1 MACIKCIRK
10 DEIIML
16 NNSESVQTQLKKS
29 PSNKAIKIVLVGDGA
44 VGKSYFART
53 YIEDYFPDDYIPTVF
68 DDRSTTLS
76 LESLPDSLYNIDLY
90 ITAGQEDY
98 DRLRPL
104 SYPQTDV
111 FLVFFSI
118 ISPASLCNVEAKWI
132 AEVRHQCPNTPIILI
147 GSKIDLRTDADTLS
161 RLKEKNLVPITREEG
176 RDMAKKMGAV
186 KYLECSSL
194 TQQGLREIL
203 EESVRIS
210 LGLPQTQSKKITTLH
225 QVASWGDAEDLE
237 KAWIELDSEAQELI
251 FKPDKEGNTFFHQPF
266 VCNDLAKIQTML
278 RLLGSRFTEMMLKPN
293 NYGNTPLHAVVRY
306 GNSSILKVI
315 FGADASLKA
324 KIVLWN
330 NKNADTIFHW
340 AAERGNCETTRFL
353 LDVLSDTAD
362 ANKKER
368 IGSKNKNGNTPIH
381 LAVQRGPVSG
391 VKLLVNAFGAGVQEL
406 ITQSNFQGNNSLQL
420 AEKNPPVL
428 EFLTYALK
436 IDRLKKSPN
445 LINTYVQENSN
456 LIDTITTY
464 EEDDDGNTL
473 LHYAVKEHF
482 LESINLLLPFFI
494 ASNRVNHPNKQGQTA
509 LHLAAAIPNA
519 DNYLEVFQTLF
530 LKCSLDEKDKEAS
543 KCLLLAA
550 QAGHLEIVQWL
561 LHQGVPIDEKNKDGD
576 TSLLL
581 AASCSSL
588 AMIRRLV
595 EEGASLEIEDAKGNT
610 PLLQLAKRG
619 HLEGLQY
626 LVSRGAKLDKK
637 NKDGNT
643 SLHLTAKHCN
653 IEIIRCLVDHKA
665 SLEIE
670 DAKGNTPL
678 LLLAEDGYIE
688 NLQFLVSKGAKLD
701 KKNKDGNASLHLTAK
716 RCNLVVMQ
724 CLVENGA
731 FLEIEDAEGNTPSL
745 WSAKRGHLEGLQYLV
760 SKGARLDKKDK
771 NGDTALLLA
780 AKNDHLPIVQWLLDK
795 GGAWLQEKNKD
806 GITALLHAAWNGHLE
821 LAKWLLQKDDVSIH
835 KKSYKGS
842 TALHGAARNGHLSVV
857 QWCLYESTDLNR
869 SDYEGNTPLKLAVLE
884 SHRDVALYLAQRGA
898 HWGEHGLSSF
908 ANSALVKEVEQ
919 IRRQLKKT
927 PQSFLTEIINKVKAG
942 KDTIIDV
949 TGDWMTTQMME
960 QFVELLKVHPQVKKC
975 YFGETHLK
983 RASPSTQEY
992 IRARFNL
999 LTQAKEAVQGQREE
1013 TLLKLTAPDQPIRK
1027 ALGYTAL
1034 HILALVG
1041 DVTLLPQV
1049 LVAGIDFKALDQE
1062 GLTAEQLAVKRG
1074 HITVANILK
1083 EEHKKSSF
1091 QRLLSEQARA
1101 GEIAVNYGD
1110 EQNSLRHILFQ
1121 ISTDEPYGALVQG
1134 LRRAWQGLSIQQ
1146 ILGEKTSTPKNMRK
1160 KVWSFFDKNTKEK
1173 EEQLFWQRFVPPSH
1187 LLKLDPSQYS
1197 ELSYKTL
1204 TEKSN
1209 LFKRLIKRCEFLLML
1224 LEKTTNAIV
1233 GEILKKLWLLDK
1245 KYIDQVCQSQGE
1257 ARITL
1262 LSPST
1267 LLYMLNEPCRR
1278 LILPAQ
1284 EKLTPLPGTEMKK
1297 ENEAGLHTVIH
1308 LSSEN
1313 MYKNIGSGIHWK
1325 LQPHAPGVEFLVGS
1339 LSQLIAGYAVTPSEL
1354 INLRDA
1360 QGQNWIYSASKTVR
1374 GTELQEVLE
1383 RHPHLI
1389 NKIKPANFSGV
1400 MVLGLLTDPEDG
1412 KPDNYMVVYSVDKNQ
1427 AITGLEIVGI
1437 DNDIA
1442 FADAAVK
1449 IHTGARRGQH
1459 YVNVKNVLYFL
1470 PQMEDRINEEFKAQ
1484 YLARVPELLLID
1496 WLKLLDNQ
1504 NQAYQALVDQGVLS
1518 AETLSGKYI
1527 LDLHWMD
1534 PQNEIDFVNQW
1545 QQSISD
1551 TDYRHHFLLAW
1562 SQSSQGEGGRWW
1574 FAGHDSRNQF
1584 HQGWLDEIKVLAK
1597 TISKNHHTLHSILRL
1612 LTPQDL
1618 VKSTERVKI
1627 LCLLANLLGY
1637 GEIAAS
1643 ECEGLKLPIL
1653 LAPGA
1658 IPKLYHKMQRIHA
1671 LLKQSSEITH
1681 RELFKAIQPDLA
1693 RHYATTLQNCKG
1705 DIMAALKTLYREN
1718 AFTLEEAQSVEKRLA
1733 ELGSRYLTLISLCSA
1748 EQAGFERE
1756 RVQSIAASAEEWIM
1770 SIDYPRFDDPQ
1781 SLEIIYTKLQEL
1793 TFVSAEK
1800 RGGWGLL
1807 EMLWQKPNQPV
1818 CLCASWVES
1827 LNQTQIQNQ
1836 PLLHA
1841 LVEKKQISLIQWL
1854 VSQELDVNITSHQ
1867 IQRTALHIAASMGDR
1882 GLVEC
1887 LVMAGINIDAKD
1899 QSEETAAQKAEKRG
1913 HTDLAN
1919 WLRLQ
1924 ENVAVTRS
1932 PFTKSLSSLSQR
1944 SSQSWLPSS
1953 ENTLAVPTFSPK
1965 RPLSQSSQL
1974 LSLPIITTRKS
1985 PSPSKGF
1992 RNRLFSS
1999 FIEKEEPF
2007 SDSVFHKQIG
2017 R

>member
-1 MACIKCIRK
+1 MREIKCGLLGANREAKTDIFTMFIHGSLDGYDPTREYRK
-10 DEIIML
+10 PIHVHGQPILIDI
-16 NNSESVQTQLKKS
+16 
-29 PSNKAIKIVLVGDGA
+29 
-44 VGKSYFART
+44 
-53 YIEDYFPDDYIPTVF
+53 
-68 DDRSTTLS
+68 
-76 LESLPDSLYNIDLY
+76 LE
-90 ITAGQEDY
+90 TAGQEEYSAMRDQY
-98 DRLRPL
+98 MRTGEVFIIVFQVESRNSFEEASSIHEQVLRVKDDEYVP
-104 SYPQTDV
+104 TV
-111 FLVFFSI
+111 LVGVKSTNDPDKRQVSQNESLDLALALKALYVECSVLTNINIETIFHKAAELILENESDFGVLIRKGLTREQLIQKSLLADEVREK
-118 ISPASLCNVEAKWI
+118 SNELLLAVSKGHLTKVKELVSQGASL
-132 AEVRHQCPNTPIILI
+132 
-147 GSKIDLRTDADTLS
+147 
-161 RLKEKNLVPITREEG
+161 
-176 RDMAKKMGAV
+176 
-186 KYLECSSL
+186 
-194 TQQGLREIL
+194 EIKD
-203 EESVRIS
+203 E
-210 LGLPQTQSKKITTLH
+210 
-225 QVASWGDAEDLE
+225 
-237 KAWIELDSEAQELI
+237 
-251 FKPDKEGNTFFHQPF
+251 N
-266 VCNDLAKIQTML
+266 
-278 RLLGSRFTEMMLKPN
+278 
-293 NYGNTPLHAVVRY
+293 GNTPLH
-306 GNSSILKVI
+306 
-315 FGADASLKA
+315 
-324 KIVLWN
+324 
-330 NKNADTIFHW
+330 
-340 AAERGNCETTRFL
+340 
-353 LDVLSDTAD
+353 
-362 ANKKER
+362 
-368 IGSKNKNGNTPIH
+368 
-381 LAVQRGPVSG
+381 
-391 VKLLVNAFGAGVQEL
+391 
-406 ITQSNFQGNNSLQL
+406 
-420 AEKNPPVL
+420 
-428 EFLTYALK
+428 
-436 IDRLKKSPN
+436 
-445 LINTYVQENSN
+445 
-456 LIDTITTY
+456 
-464 EEDDDGNTL
+464 
-473 LHYAVKEHF
+473 
-482 LESINLLLPFFI
+482 
-494 ASNRVNHPNKQGQTA
+494 
-509 LHLAAAIPNA
+509 LAACGDHI
-519 DNYLEVFQTLF
+519 
-530 LKCSLDEKDKEAS
+530 
-543 KCLLLAA
+543 
-550 QAGHLEIVQWL
+550 GIVQYL
-561 LHQGVPIDEKNKDGD
+561 IYGGAQLH
-576 TSLLL
+576 
-581 AASCSSL
+581 
-588 AMIRRLV
+588 R
-595 EEGASLEIEDAKGNT
+595 
-610 PLLQLAKRG
+610 
-619 HLEGLQY
+619 
-626 LVSRGAKLDKK
+626 
-637 NKDGNT
+637 
-643 SLHLTAKHCN
+643 
-653 IEIIRCLVDHKA
+653 VD
-665 SLEIE
+665 
-670 DAKGNTPL
+670 N
-678 LLLAEDGYIE
+678 
-688 NLQFLVSKGAKLD
+688 
-701 KKNKDGNASLHLTAK
+701 
-716 RCNLVVMQ
+716 
-724 CLVENGA
+724 
-731 FLEIEDAEGNTPSL
+731 
-745 WSAKRGHLEGLQYLV
+745 
-760 SKGARLDKKDK
+760 
-771 NGDTALLLA
+771 NGDTPLRHAV
-780 AKNDHLPIVQWLLDK
+780 IK
-795 GGAWLQEKNKD
+795 GRWA
-806 GITALLHAAWNGHLE
+806 IA
-821 LAKWLLQKDDVSIH
+821 
-835 KKSYKGS
+835 Y
-842 TALHGAARNGHLSVV
+842 
-857 QWCLYESTDLNR
+857 
-869 SDYEGNTPLKLAVLE
+869 
-884 SHRDVALYLAQRGA
+884 YLVGRGA
-898 HWGEHGLSSF
+898 HWGKKGLPMD
-908 ANSALVKEVEQ
+908 NSLAKEVEQ
-919 IRRQLKKT
+919 IRKKLKKSSQLFLNEIMQFVT
-927 PQSFLTEIINKVKAG
+927 DPNGSENRSDSFRNINYCWLEQN
-942 KDTIIDV
+942 DIHIDV

-960 QFVELLKVHPQVKKC
+960 QFVQFLREHPQVERC
-975 YFGETHLK
+975 YFGQTHLK
-983 RASPSTQEY
+983 RASPSAQEY
-992 IRARFNL
+992 IKARFTL
-999 LTQAKEAVQGQREE
+999 LIQAKEAVQAQAKE
-1013 TLLKLTAPDQPIRK
+1013 TLLKLTSSNQPIRNV
-1027 ALGYTAL
+1027 LGYTAL

-1041 DVTLLPQV
+1041 DGTLLAKV
-1049 LVAGIDFKALDQE
+1049 LAAGVDLKALDQE
-1062 GLTAEQLAVKRG
+1062 GLTAEQLAVKCG

-1121 ISTDEPYGALVQG
+1121 ISTEEPYGALVQG

-1146 ILGEKTSTPKNMRK
+1146 ILGEKTSTPHNMRQ

-1245 KYIDQVCQSQGE
+1245 NYIDEVCKSQGE

-1284 EKLTPLPGTEMKK
+1284 EKLTPTAGTEMKK

-1325 LQPHAPGVEFLVGS
+1325 LRPHAPGIEFLVAS

-1693 RHYATTLQNCKG
+1693 RHYATTLQNCKN

-1770 SIDYPRFDDPQ
+1770 SIDYPRFDDSQ

-1793 TFVSAEK
+1793 TFVPAEK

-1818 CLCASWVES
+1818 FLCPSWVES

-1854 VSQELDVNITSHQ
+1854 VSQGLDVNIISHQ
-1867 IQRTALHIAASMGDR
+1867 VQRTALHIAASIGNR

-1887 LVMAGINIDAKD
+1887 LATAGINIGAKD

-1913 HTDLAN
+1913 HADLAN
-1919 WLRLQ
+1919 WLRLH
-1924 ENVAVTRS
+1924 ENASAPPS
-1932 PFTKSLSSLSQR
+1932 PLTKSLFSLSQR

-1953 ENTLAVPTFSPK
+1953 KNKLTVPTFSPK
-1965 RPLSQSSQL
+1965 RPLSQPPQQSPPL
-1974 LSLPIITTRKS
+1974 LPLPSTPSCKSLLPHMRS
-1985 PSPSKGF
+1985 RF
-1992 RNRLFSS
+1992 FSS
-1999 FIEKEEPF
+1999 PPKGEANLAGSE
-2007 SDSVFHKQIG
+2007 STVTNKQIG